1 MSDTFIDE
9 VLSGT
14 ALWTD
19 IESWVRDWHN
29 GNGSGQEL
37 HEYLGM
43 TWPEYQLW
51 VERPA
56 ALRMIIAAR
65 EHELPVEAFVAD
77 FDEWQWQHE
86 VSRGQTYTQS
96 SGGSKRPVGSRPE
109 PGATAS
115 CDAH

>member
-9 VLSGT
+9 VLEGA

-19 IESWVRDWHN
+19 VERWVGDWHA
-29 GNGSGQEL
+29 GNGEGREL
-37 HEYLGM
+37 REYLGM

-65 EHELPVEAFVAD
+65 EHELPVETFVAD
-77 FDEWQWQHE
+77 FDEMA
-86 VSRGQTYTQS
+86 VAARGLS
-96 SGGSKRPVGSRPE
+96 SADVHLVERWLKETGRLP
-109 PGATAS
+109 A
-115 CDAH
+115 

>member
-9 VLSGT
+9 VLNGT

-19 IESWVRDWHN
+19 IESWVQDWHDRN
-29 GNGSGQEL
+29 GGGQEL

-77 FDEWQWQHE
+77 FDELA
-86 VSRGQTYTQS
+86 VAARGLSRSDVHAVERWLKETG
-96 SGGSKRPVGSRPE
+96 RLP
-109 PGATAS
+109 A
-115 CDAH
+115 